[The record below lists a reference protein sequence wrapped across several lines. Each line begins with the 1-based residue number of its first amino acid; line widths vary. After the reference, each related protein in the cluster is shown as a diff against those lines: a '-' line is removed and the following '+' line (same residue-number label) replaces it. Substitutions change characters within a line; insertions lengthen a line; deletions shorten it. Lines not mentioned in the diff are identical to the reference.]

1 MKKWL
6 LLAGLAAAAA
16 FAAKKML
23 SAQAADSTNAVTDVI
38 FDDVDAPPEAPVET
52 AAPPLD
58 CDAPPLETL
67 EDAPGQLPLE
77 DEND

>member
-16 FAAKKML
+16 YAAQKLL
-23 SAQAADSTNAVTDVI
+23 SAQACDSAVTVTKEI
-38 FDDVDAPPEAPVET
+38 FDDVDAVSEAPVET

-58 CDAPPLETL
+58 CDAPPVEMA
-67 EDAPGQLPLE
+67 DAPGVLPSE
-77 DEND
+77 DENA